1 MSHTTREIPREAWR
15 PYFDEFS
22 KQIGTVEATVEVVGA
37 DIGAQVEADHLVLT
51 GITYDDR
58 DDVVVIGLDAPG
70 DPPEDLE
77 RMVEH
82 PERIMVATGDLP
94 PLEMT
99 IDIQDAERQQ
109 TIIRLERPPALPAE

>member
-1 MSHTTREIPREAWR
+1 MSYTTREIPREVWR

-22 KQIGTVEATVEVVGA
+22 TQIGTVEATVEVVGA
-37 DIGAQVEADHLVLT
+37 EIGAQVEAEHLVLT

-82 PERIMVATGDLP
+82 PERIMVATGDAP

-109 TIIRLERPPALPAE
+109 TIIRLERPPALPA

>member
-15 PYFDEFS
+15 PYFNEFS

-37 DIGAQVEADHLVLT
+37 DVGAQVEAEHLVLT
-51 GITYDDR
+51 GISYDDR
-58 DDVVVIGLDAPG
+58 DDVVVIGLEVPG

-82 PERIMVATGDLP
+82 AARIMIATGDPP

-99 IDIQDAERQQ
+99 IDIQDAERRQ
-109 TIIRLERPPALPAE
+109 TIIRLERPPALPAL

>member
-1 MSHTTREIPREAWR
+1 MPHTTREIQRAVWR

-22 KQIGTVEATVEVVGA
+22 KLIGTVEATVEVIDA
-37 DIGAQVEADHLVLT
+37 DIGEQVEADRLVLT

-58 DDVVVIGLDAPG
+58 DDILVIGLDAPG

-77 RMVEH
+77 RMVKH
-82 PERIMVATGDLP
+82 PERIMVATGDPP